1 MDDEPKKLSSL
12 QAKNLVLGLS
22 KKSRSVLNSILESN
36 DGERGFWCRNVASK
50 INIDVSELSDVWS
63 VLTRKTCSLTNDFE
77 AYLIDWEWND
87 ERRDYYGRLH
97 QITYH
102 NCKKAMNL

>member
-50 INIDVSELSDVWS
+50 I
-63 VLTRKTCSLTNDFE
+63 K
-77 AYLIDWEWND
+77 Y
-87 ERRDYYGRLH
+87 
-97 QITYH
+97 
-102 NCKKAMNL
+102 